1 MSQNQVRDER
11 LEFVLTWPDILQA
24 NTSFSIG
31 WSYVIAWI
39 GIVVAFI
46 ASFSYGFAAI
56 CIRTEIRS
64 IQKKAERMLNMHATN
79 QAVCQHPQLYHPQ
92 FLRPASAYGGS
103 TMSLNLSSMN
113 SMNPHHMMDDH
124 QGLAMPPMP
133 MHHGGGGSISQFGTL
148 SKGSGTYFSVGYPVH
163 QHPLYNDNT
172 ISYSIND
179 DARKIKYKNVVKE
192 LEDSK
197 L

>member
-1 MSQNQVRDER
+1 MRDER
-11 LEFVLTWPDILQA
+11 LEFFLTWPEILQA
-24 NTSFSIG
+24 NTSYSIG
-31 WSYVIAWI
+31 WSYIIAWI
-39 GIVVAFI
+39 GIGVALI
-46 ASFSYGFAAI
+46 SCLSFNFAAT
-56 CIRTEIRS
+56 CIKSEIKVM
-64 IQKKAERMLNMHATN
+64 QLKAERMLNIQAHN

-92 FLRPASAYGGS
+92 FLRPTSAYGGS

-113 SMNPHHMMDDH
+113 SHLIPGDMEN
-124 QGLAMPPMP
+124 GYMPPMP
-133 MHHGGGGSISQFGTL
+133 MHHGSQFGTL
-148 SKGSGTYFSVGYPVH
+148 TKHSGSYYSVGFPVN

-172 ISYSIND
+172 MND

>member
-1 MSQNQVRDER
+1 M
-11 LEFVLTWPDILQA
+11 
-24 NTSFSIG
+24 SFS
-31 WSYVIAWI
+31 
-39 GIVVAFI
+39 
-46 ASFSYGFAAI
+46 FAAI
-56 CIRTEIRS
+56 CIRSEMKSMRM
-64 IQKKAERMLNMHATN
+64 KADRMFNMHAAN

-113 SMNPHHMMDDH
+113 SMNPHHLVDEKGH
-124 QGLAMPPMP
+124 VMPPMP
-133 MHHGGGGSISQFGTL
+133 MHHGGGSISQFGTL
-148 SKGSGTYFSVGYPVH
+148 SKNTGSYFSVGYPIN
-163 QHPLYNDNT
+163 QHPLYGDNT
-172 ISYSIND
+172 MNYAIND

>member
-1 MSQNQVRDER
+1 MSS
-11 LEFVLTWPDILQA
+11 L
-24 NTSFSIG
+24 SFS
-31 WSYVIAWI
+31 
-39 GIVVAFI
+39 
-46 ASFSYGFAAI
+46 FAAI
-56 CIRTEIRS
+56 CIRSELKSIRM
-64 IQKKAERMLNMHATN
+64 KAERMFNMHAAN

-113 SMNPHHMMDDH
+113 SMNPHLIADE
-124 QGLAMPPMP
+124 QGHPMPPMP
-133 MHHGGGGSISQFGTL
+133 MHHAPGTISQFGTL
-148 SKGSGTYFSVGYPVH
+148 SKSSGTYFSVGYPVN

-172 ISYSIND
+172 LNYSITD